1 MRRYLPVILIGAAL
15 VILGAVLSLLLERG
29 ILPDT
34 LISGTFQFDLAGLT
48 IRVGVVACLLVWG
61 AGIVLWGID
70 RRVTQ
75 MQVEEQENWANA
87 RRRFLRRLDHEMKN
101 PLTVIGL
108 GITNLQDGPDLTP
121 EQRDSLQRISYQTQ
135 RLQKLVA
142 DLRWLV
148 DLEQRGIEHSAVDL
162 ADVLEEAIALAC
174 AAQEHRS
181 REVALHV
188 QRVPW
193 PLSHASG
200 DRDLLVLAFRNLLDN
215 ALKFTSAD
223 DRVEVRAADDGQM
236 VVVEVADTGLG
247 IPSDEVTHIFEEL
260 YRGRNARGV
269 EGSGLGLALVQRIVS
284 LHGGDITVRSREG
297 QGTVLAVRLPLAPQ
311 KP

>member
-1 MRRYLPVILIGAAL
+1 VRRYLPVVLVGVAL
-15 VILGAVLSLLLERG
+15 VILGAGLSLLLERG
-29 ILPDT
+29 ILPDVI
-34 LISGTFQFDLAGLT
+34 ISGTFQFDLTGLA
-48 IRVGVVACLLVWG
+48 IRAGVVACLLVWV
-61 AGIVLWGID
+61 AGIVLWGIE

-75 MQVEEQENWANA
+75 MRVEEQENWASA

-108 GITNLQDGPDLTP
+108 GITNLQDGPNLTP

-162 ADVLEEAIALAC
+162 ADVLEEAIALAR

-181 REVALHV
+181 RQVVLHV

-193 PLSHASG
+193 PLAHASG

-215 ALKFTSAD
+215 ALKYTSAD
-223 DRVEVRAADDGQM
+223 DGVEVRAADDGQV

-269 EGSGLGLALVQRIVS
+269 EGSGLGLALVQRIVT